1 MFASWQA
8 ILSSFDF
15 DIEFIKGEN
24 NSLSDF
30 LTREFL
36 QGRSDKTPFM
46 HVFTMS
52 KKYNG
57 KDTQTNDDYKIV
69 PTKHSF
75 QSLANFPPLPYKTV
89 LTKPPT
95 KPSRDNYFLRYT
107 EHLFLTSYKVAPT
120 NLFIQRLGS
129 MKIL

>member
-24 NSLSDF
+24 NYFSDF

-46 HVFTMS
+46 LVFTMS
-52 KKYNG
+52 KKDKG
-57 KDTQTNDDYKIV
+57 KGIQMNDDYKIV
-69 PTKHSF
+69 PTKNSF
-75 QSLANFPPLPYKTV
+75 QSLASFPHLRYKTV
-89 LTKPPT
+89 VTKPPA
-95 KPSRDNYFLRYT
+95 KPSRHNYFL
-107 EHLFLTSYKVAPT
+107 
-120 NLFIQRLGS
+120 
-129 MKIL
+129 

>member
-95 KPSRDNYFLRYT
+95 KPSRDNYFL
-107 EHLFLTSYKVAPT
+107 
-120 NLFIQRLGS
+120 
-129 MKIL
+129 

>member
-8 ILSSFDF
+8 ILCSFDF

-30 LTREFL
+30 LTREFFK
-36 QGRSDKTPFM
+36 GRSDKTPFM

-52 KKYNG
+52 KKYKG

-69 PTKHSF
+69 PTKNSF

-89 LTKPPT
+89 VTKPPT
-95 KPSRDNYFLRYT
+95 KPSRDNYFVQYT
-107 EHLFLTSYKVAPT
+107 EHHFPASYKVAPT
-120 NLFIQRLGS
+120 SLFIKRIGS
-129 MKIL
+129 RKLW